1 MILTTNNNYKI
12 MEKQHKDCRQMPF
25 SLDSVEVGIDELI
38 DALQYIK
45 QDKDYEDI
53 TVFGINKLE
62 FFGDRLLTDK
72 EYKELLL
79 AKQAE
84 SKYRIKIE
92 QENLSEIENELKQ
105 ITQ

>member
-1 MILTTNNNYKI
+1 MG
-12 MEKQHKDCRQMPF
+12 KQHKDCRKMPL
-25 SLDSVEVGIDELI
+25 SLEGVEVGIDELI
-38 DALQYIK
+38 DALRYIK
-45 QDKDYEDI
+45 KDKDYSDI
-53 TVFGINKLE
+53 KIFNINKLE
-62 FFGDRLLTDK
+62 FFGDRLLTDE

-105 ITQ
+105 IKL

>member
-1 MILTTNNNYKI
+1 MG
-12 MEKQHKDCRQMPF
+12 KQHKDCRKMPL
-25 SLDSVEVGIDELI
+25 SLEGVEVSIDELI
-38 DALQYIK
+38 DALRYIK
-45 QDKDYEDI
+45 KDKDYSDI
-53 TVFGINKLE
+53 KIFNVNKLE
-62 FFGDRLLTDK
+62 FFGDRLLTDE

-105 ITQ
+105 IK

>member
-1 MILTTNNNYKI
+1 MG
-12 MEKQHKDCRQMPF
+12 KQHKDCRKMPF

-38 DALQYIK
+38 DILQQLK
-45 QDKDYEDI
+45 QDKDYSDI
-53 TVFGINKLE
+53 RVFGINKLE
-62 FFGDRLLTDK
+62 FFGDRLLTDE

-79 AKQAE
+79 AKQVE
-84 SKYRIKIE
+84 SRYRIKIE